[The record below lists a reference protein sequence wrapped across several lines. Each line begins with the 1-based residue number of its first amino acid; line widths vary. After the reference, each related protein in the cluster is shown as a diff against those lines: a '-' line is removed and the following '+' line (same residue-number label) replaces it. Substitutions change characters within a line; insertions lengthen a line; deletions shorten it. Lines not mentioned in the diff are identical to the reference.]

1 MSIEGA
7 REIAEMPATNTG
19 AIRQP
24 VSGVV
29 IAYNRVDLIG
39 TCLRALSFVDEL
51 LVIDK
56 SSTDGTAELAAQ
68 FADRVIVVPW
78 SPVVEETRAF
88 AVATCKHDWIVCMD
102 DDECLSV
109 EAVRFIERELMSPR
123 ASVYLLPQRHYIMGQ
138 HDERSYYWPEYQPR
152 FFSKKAV
159 TFLKTVH
166 GGMKYEDSAAY
177 VVPYEDGA
185 CIHHLSHKN
194 VEQWIE
200 KANRYTS
207 RPDRVRALHAGND
220 VVAFSHGSIDR
231 YVSVTK
237 SSELG
242 GYPRAVAVLRALYD
256 IIDRLKTWEE
266 EEGVDGDEAFQAICR
281 QLDAA
286 YARELPLRKIAIPQ
300 IDTSQLVAS
309 AAPLAKTPER
319 NAAISDGVSF
329 ETLRGAIEALRESL
343 RHVRAAAEFERRSA
357 DAALAHERQ
366 LLAENSEQ
374 LAIGETSLLGMR
386 EQLAAQEASLVRMR
400 EQLAIQEA
408 SLVCMRE
415 QLAIQE
421 ANLAEEM
428 RANAALQQ
436 AQLQV
441 SRDLQFARSEL
452 QVQRDQAIGLQQQS
466 DAAQVL
472 LGEQLAKG
480 AAVERQLFALQA
492 EADQLRA
499 DAAGAHQRLHAVYA
513 SVSWRLTGPMRGIAS
528 RHPGAVAGLRAFFRR
543 HPKLR
548 RAAVGT
554 VKAGWRFIAPRRV
567 TTPVPPEPEPPLAL
581 EPEPPCHEE
590 PPAPEAE
597 LLPAL
602 PLGTDAAKR
611 FKVRR
616 IDVGRSVASAPA
628 SAVKRRVLCVG
639 HVMPYPPRAGNEYR
653 IHQLLMW
660 LSSAGWSPM
669 VVICPLPHE
678 MPSDQQIAMA
688 ASIYPRFIV
697 CGHDGVVHHNL
708 SEDSHLV
715 ESLNGEVVR
724 DFGAVLDEQGPAT
737 QRERDLLATMRT
749 FCPDVLI
756 ELLLKLDE
764 NWKPDVLLAEYVFM
778 TRAFAAMRSELPKVI
793 DTIDVFS
800 TKASKVE
807 QYGVTDG
814 LAMSEAEEA
823 ALLNRAQLLIGI
835 QPDECRDLAR
845 LAPGRRV
852 VNVGVD
858 FHVNAGAGAA
868 PSKPVVLLVASNNP
882 MNVKGTRDFLRFSWP
897 IIRKE
902 RRGAELH
909 IVGDVGR
916 SVAIVPDGV
925 KVLGRLEAL
934 EAAYAGAA
942 VVINPAVAGTGLK
955 IKTVEAICQLR
966 PVVAFP
972 AGVDG
977 IGGAAKPLLHVA
989 SDWFDFAHHVV
1000 RVLSDRPDAA
1010 TLVELGAAL
1019 AREFSPEVVYAEL
1032 AGAIDE
1038 L

>member
-7 REIAEMPATNTG
+7 RETPEAPVANTG
-19 AIRQP
+19 AIRQQ

-29 IAYNRVDLIG
+29 IAYNRIDLIG

-109 EAVRFIERELMSPR
+109 EAVRFIERELISPR

-138 HDERSYYWPEYQPR
+138 HDERAYYWPEFQPR
-152 FFSKKAV
+152 FFSKQAI
-159 TFLKTVH
+159 TFLETVH
-166 GGMKYEDSAAY
+166 GGMKYDEAAAF
-177 VVPYEDGA
+177 VVPYGDGT

-207 RPDRVRALHAGND
+207 RLDRVRVPHAGDD
-220 VVAFSHGSIDR
+220 VVAFSHENINR

-237 SSELG
+237 SSEPG

-266 EEGVDGDEAFQAICR
+266 EEGVNGDEAFQTICR

-286 YARELPLRKIAIPQ
+286 YARELPTRKIVAPQ
-300 IDTSQLVAS
+300 IDTSQLG
-309 AAPLAKTPER
+309 AATTPLLAKLPER
-319 NAAISDGVSF
+319 DATSSDELAL
-329 ETLRGAIEALRESL
+329 ETLRRAIEALRESL
-343 RHVRAAAEFERRSA
+343 RHVRAAAELERRNA
-357 DAALAHERQ
+357 DAVLVHERR
-366 LLAENSEQ
+366 LLEENSKQ
-374 LAIGETSLLGMR
+374 FTIR
-386 EQLAAQEASLVRMR
+386 EAE
-400 EQLAIQEA
+400 
-408 SLVCMRE
+408 
-415 QLAIQE
+415 
-421 ANLAEEM
+421 LAEEM
-428 RANAALQQ
+428 RANAALHEARLQEVSEGV
-436 AQLQV
+436 QL
-441 SRDLQFARSEL
+441 ARSEL
-452 QVQRDQAIGLQQQS
+452 QVHRN
-466 DAAQVL
+466 
-472 LGEQLAKG
+472 K
-480 AAVERQLFALQA
+480 AAVLEQQLVANGTAAEQRLLALQA

-499 DAAGAHQRLHAVYA
+499 DAASARQQLHAVYA

-528 RHPGAVAGLRAFFRR
+528 RHPGAVAGLRGFLRR

-548 RAAVGT
+548 HAAVGT
-554 VKAGWRFIAPRRV
+554 VKAGWRLITLRRV
-567 TTPVPPEPEPPLAL
+567 ATPVPPPPPPEV
-581 EPEPPCHEE
+581 
-590 PPAPEAE
+590 E

-602 PLGTDAAKR
+602 APSTDVDKH
-611 FKVRR
+611 FNVRR
-616 IDVGRSVASAPA
+616 IDVDRSVASTPV
-628 SAVKRRVLCVG
+628 SAANRRVLCVG

-653 IHQLLMW
+653 IHRLLTW

-688 ASIYPRFIV
+688 ASIYPNFIV

-715 ESLNGEVVR
+715 ESLDGEVVR
-724 DFGAVLDEQGPAT
+724 DFGAVLGEQDPAI

-858 FHVNAGAGAA
+858 FHVNVEAGAA

-902 RRGAELH
+902 RGDVELH

-925 KVLGRLEAL
+925 KVLGRFEELD
-934 EAAYAGAA
+934 AAYAGAA
-942 VVINPAVAGTGLK
+942 VVINPTVAGTGLK